1 MRVPKTL
8 ILRITVG
15 TVGLIL
21 AVMAALGTISIEAVS
36 IAIIAIS
43 AYIAFA
49 VRKNRLLLLIALVM
63 LYTHYSIG
71 VANYLN
77 HVDSIATTYA
87 YTEYAY
93 HAMRS
98 LLVFLSTLSL
108 LLPLN
113 IKKFGFGDGLFGRE
127 QSNPAIVVLVSIY
140 LIAILTIQ
148 FMQPKVDIGNNRLG
162 FAAEV
167 GILGQ
172 LYEYSI
178 IFFIVGFIL
187 SGKSLWCRNLL
198 TVIAIAFT
206 ANTMLA
212 GSRVSVLQ
220 MLLVI
225 FFFRA
230 SEHMTWKSI
239 APILFA
245 VLFVNI
251 SIGVFRMAF
260 WTIDARIVA
269 DKFVEMLTSGLPWD
283 SAYFAWH
290 ASVTFYAYDD
300 LTNGANNMYCFG
312 QWLLSIP
319 LGTSAVADSYLPS
332 VTHQY
337 FIHYH
342 GGILPA
348 YFDFYFGTIGVIAIG
363 SVVAFVFR
371 LINNNIQKWVD
382 ESTLLLTPYI
392 VQSCCVWLTVTV
404 FRWYMY
410 SPSPLTRG
418 LIFCTII
425 SFGLL
430 WIDRIMAA
438 SGTRKLTSGM
448 LR

>member
-1 MRVPKTL
+1 MRVSKTL

-93 HAMRS
+93 HAMHS
-98 LLVFLSTLSL
+98 LLVFLSILSL
-108 LLPLN
+108 LLPVN
-113 IKKFGFGDGLFGRE
+113 IKKFGFGDGLFSRK
-127 QSNPAIVVLVSIY
+127 QSNPALVVLVSIY
-140 LIAILTIQ
+140 LIVILTIQ
-148 FMQPKVDIGNNRLG
+148 FMQPKVDIGNRLG
-162 FAAEV
+162 FAGDV

-187 SGKSLWCRNLL
+187 SGKSLWCKNLL
-198 TVIAIAFT
+198 TIIAIAF
-206 ANTMLA
+206 AVNTMLA

-220 MLLVI
+220 MLLVV

-239 APILFA
+239 VPILLA
-245 VLFVNI
+245 CLFVNL

-260 WTIDARIVA
+260 LSTDLHIIT
-269 DKFVEMLTSGLPWD
+269 DKFVNMLTGGLPWD
-283 SAYFAWH
+283 TAYFAWH
-290 ASVTFYAYDD
+290 ASITFYAYDS
-300 LTNGANNMYCFG
+300 LTNSANNMYLFG

-319 LGTSAVADSYLPS
+319 LGTSAVTDSSLPS
-332 VTHQY
+332 VTRQY
-337 FIHYH
+337 FTHYS

-348 YFDFYFGTIGVIAIG
+348 YFDFYLGTIGVIAIG
-363 SVVAFVFR
+363 VGVTFVFR
-371 LINNNIQKWVD
+371 LINNMQTWT
-382 ESTLLLTPYI
+382 EYRLSLAPYI
-392 VQSCCVWLTVTV
+392 AKSCCIWLTVTV
-404 FRWYMY
+404 FRWYIY
-410 SPSPLTRG
+410 SPSQLTRG
-418 LIFCTII
+418 LILCAIV

-430 WIDRIMAA
+430 WIDKAMTTNR
-438 SGTRKLTSGM
+438 TRKLTSGM
-448 LR
+448 F